1 MDEYWRGEGG
11 NVRFMEPWMGI
22 REGREGLSSV
32 ENYGWVWRGR
42 E

>member
-1 MDEYWRGEGG
+1 
-11 NVRFMEPWMGI
+11 MEPWMGI